1 MGNYYTCKFCGE
13 EAVLKTYDDRIDKY
27 KYACFKCGGVWC
39 RKRVEIPALKSQFD
53 KVLDGAVENAEDNV
67 NHPKHYTKGKYECL
81 DVIKDICK
89 DLAGV
94 EAFLV
99 ANIIKY
105 IWRFNTK
112 NGLEDLKKARFY
124 LEELIQ
130 KKEE

>member
-1 MGNYYTCKFCGE
+1 MGSFYTCNMCGE
-13 EAVLKTYDDRIDKY
+13 KTVLRSYDCITNQDRY
-27 KYACFKCGGVWC
+27 TCHNCGVTEYFKH
-39 RKRVEIPALKSQFD
+39 
-53 KVLDGAVENAEDNV
+53 VENAEDNV

-124 LEELIQ
+124 LDELIQ